1 MSSCWA
7 CSYWPSWYRS
17 VARLLSDPP
26 PGGYPQPLA
35 AVIATSM
42 LRLEQ
47 TDPAAVAL
55 LQLCAM
61 LAPEPI
67 PLRWFSPP
75 PPGPV
80 RPRGAT

>member
-1 MSSCWA
+1 M
-7 CSYWPSWYRS
+7 
-17 VARLLSDPP
+17 ARLLSDPP